1 MLPYLVHL
9 GYALMLCGFIV
20 RDVLPLRAVLAT
32 AQGVLAFYALASRAP
47 GVAAWNLLFATINV
61 IWAIAILRDRR
72 RVRVPAELEAMYEQH
87 FTALPPREFLRW
99 WGLGRTESLPPAPL
113 TRDGAHPEWLYFL
126 MEGNVQ
132 VSRGKQVVTE
142 IPAGF
147 FIGEMSLMTGR
158 PANADVDAMAP
169 IVVRRWPR
177 RVLHDLRE
185 RDPALWIKVQSAIGL
200 DLVQKMRRGDE
211 RYIRQA

>member
-87 FTALPPREFLRW
+87 FTALAPRDFLRW
-99 WGLGRTESLPPAPL
+99 WGLGRTESLQQAPL
-113 TRDGAHPEWLYFL
+113 TRDGVHPDSLYFL
-126 MEGNVQ
+126 IDGHVR
-132 VSRGKQVVTE
+132 VSRNNRLVTE
-142 IPAGF
+142 LPPGCF
-147 FIGEMSLMTGR
+147 VGEMSLITGR
-158 PANADVDAMAP
+158 PAGADVDAP
-169 IVVRRWPR
+169 GPVVVRRWARPD
-177 RVLHDLRE
+177 LQELRE
-185 RDPALWIKVQSAIGL
+185 RNPAMWIKVQSAIGL

-211 RYIRQA
+211 RAVGQT